1 MTPGGRRA
9 AVENADAVEAGAAV
23 DQTVRPLLHNGCMAS
38 TGNSSNVHPLF
49 DLDLI
54 GEGLVFADS
63 LPELDAAL
71 TTHRAAVVQAP
82 PGTGKT
88 TLVPPAV
95 ANHLA
100 RISAGDTAGAGTP
113 PGRIIVTQPRRVAAR
128 AAAHRLTQLTGT
140 KLGDHIGYTV
150 RGDSHTSAATIIEFV
165 TPGILVRRL
174 LADPMADGT
183 AAIILDEVHERHLET
198 DLLLALTGETQQ
210 VRDDLT
216 IIAMSATVDAP
227 TFARLLASD
236 GTENDGGA
244 GSDAGAGPGGTD
256 NDGGGA
262 DLERVEPVPHISSA
276 AALHPLTVTYAPHT
290 GDRIGPRG
298 VEISFLNHIATTA
311 LAAHREALA
320 TNPES
325 DALVFA
331 PGAREVDHITRQLRA
346 AATDIDVLPLHGQ
359 LPAQQ
364 QDHAI
369 RGRQPGGKPRII
381 VSTTLAESSLTVPG
395 VHLVIDSGLTR
406 EPRRDATRGMS
417 GLVTVSASQASAEQ
431 RAGRAAR
438 LGPGT
443 AIRCYSE
450 RTHAAAPAHITPEIT
465 TADLTETTLTLAAWG
480 APRGHNL
487 RWINPPPAAALNDA
501 EQTLR
506 ALNAIDSEGRITEH
520 GRTLASIPLNPRWAH
535 ALTHNAARFEAEA
548 VAAVIAVA
556 TGERRITGANLPD
569 AIRHQQR
576 DPHRPTQRET
586 QRLTRLA
593 RKHAT
598 TGGGAGGGEGAG
610 DEVAAAHHA
619 VAGKRAGVASAGGS
633 NATNAAAR
641 TNVAEL
647 AGIVTA
653 TAWPDRIAKHM
664 GEGIYLLASGT
675 RAALPP
681 DATLGRPEWLAIA
694 DVTRA
699 HGHAAAGTGAII
711 RAAAPLALNEV
722 TEAAGNLAGTT
733 TRITITPKGTISARN
748 IEAIG
753 AIELRATPTKPNPA
767 QATEALAEHLA
778 THGLN
783 ALTFNSNA
791 TALRNR
797 LAFLHHHI
805 GDPWPAMDDQHLA
818 ASVTEWLGP
827 ELNDVALGASL
838 NSIDLTEPLRRLLP
852 WPEAANLDELAPARM
867 PLPSGNTAAIH
878 YPDATEYGIEDTG
891 SNGGEPRG
899 KKDEASGDG
908 ASAEGDSAEPTNAEP
923 PQPVVAAKLQE
934 TFGWTETPRLADGRA
949 PVLFHLLSPA
959 GRPLAVTSDLHSFFT
974 GPYADVRAEMR
985 GRYPKHPW
993 PEDPL
998 TAQPTHLTNRKL
1010 RQK

>member
-1 MTPGGRRA
+1 
-9 AVENADAVEAGAAV
+9 
-23 DQTVRPLLHNGCMAS
+23 MAS
-38 TGNSSNVHPLF
+38 TGNSSNTHPLF
-49 DLDLI
+49 DLDVI

-71 TTHRAAVVQAP
+71 TTHRVAVVQAP

-100 RISAGDTAGAGTP
+100 SANAGAP

-140 KLGDHIGYTV
+140 TLGEHVGYTV

-174 LADPMADGT
+174 LTDPMADGT

-236 GTENDGGA
+236 GTENDGM
-244 GSDAGAGPGGTD
+244 GT
-256 NDGGGA
+256 G
-262 DLERVEPVPHISSA
+262 LENVEPVPHISSA
-276 AALHPLTVTYAPHT
+276 TALHPLTITYVPHT

-298 VEISFLNHIATTA
+298 VETSFLNHIATTA
-311 LAAHREALA
+311 LATHREALA
-320 TNPES
+320 TNPDT

-331 PGAREVDHITRQLRA
+331 PGAREVDHITQQLRA
-346 AATDIDVLPLHGQ
+346 ATTDIDVLPLHGQ

-465 TADLTETTLTLAAWG
+465 TADLTETALTLAAWG

-501 EQTLR
+501 EKTLH
-506 ALNAIDSEGRITEH
+506 ALNAIDNTGRITDH
-520 GRTLASIPLNPRWAH
+520 GRTLSAIPLNPRWAH
-535 ALTHNAARFEAEA
+535 ALTHNAARYGAED
-548 VAAVIAVA
+548 VATVIAVA
-556 TGERRITGANLPD
+556 TGEQRIPGANLPD

-576 DPHRPTQRET
+576 KPHRPTQRET

-593 RKHAT
+593 HKH
-598 TGGGAGGGEGAG
+598 
-610 DEVAAAHHA
+610 AAAH
-619 VAGKRAGVASAGGS
+619 ASA
-633 NATNAAAR
+633 
-641 TNVAEL
+641 AEL

-653 TAWPDRIAKHM
+653 TAWPDRIAKHT

-711 RAAAPLALNEV
+711 RAAAPLTPEQA
-722 TEAAGNLAGTT
+722 TDAAGNLAGTT
-733 TRITITPKGTISARN
+733 TRITITPNGTISARN

-753 AIELRATPTKPNPA
+753 AIELRATPTKPNPT
-767 QATEALAEHLA
+767 QAAEALAEHLT

-783 ALTFNSNA
+783 ALTFNTNA

-805 GDPWPAMDDQHLA
+805 GDPWPAMDEHHLA
-818 ASVTEWLGP
+818 ATVTEWLGP
-827 ELNDVALGASL
+827 ELNDVAHGASL

-852 WPEAANLDELAPARM
+852 WPEAAHFDELAPARM
-867 PLPSGNTAAIH
+867 TLPSGNTAAIK
-878 YPDATEYGIEDTG
+878 YPDASEYGNPNEVSG
-891 SNGGEPRG
+891 
-899 KKDEASGDG
+899 DEASGNEMQ
-908 ASAEGDSAEPTNAEP
+908 AES

-934 TFGWTETPRLADGRA
+934 TFGWTETPRLAGGRA

-1010 RQK
+1010 REK

>member
-1 MTPGGRRA
+1 
-9 AVENADAVEAGAAV
+9 
-23 DQTVRPLLHNGCMAS
+23 MAS
-38 TGNSSNVHPLF
+38 TGNCSNTHPLF
-49 DLDLI
+49 DLDVI
-54 GEGLVFADS
+54 GEGLVFAGA
-63 LPELDAAL
+63 LPEFDAAL

-100 RISAGDTAGAGTP
+100 SANAGTP

-140 KLGDHIGYTV
+140 TLGERIGYTV

-165 TPGILVRRL
+165 TPGILVRRF

-236 GTENDGGA
+236 GTENDGV
-244 GSDAGAGPGGTD
+244 GTD
-256 NDGGGA
+256 
-262 DLERVEPVPHISSA
+262 LESVEPVPHISSA
-276 AALHPLTVTYAPHT
+276 TALHPLTITYTPHT

-298 VEISFLNHIATTA
+298 VETSFLNHIATTA
-311 LAAHREALA
+311 LATNREALA
-320 TNPES
+320 TNPDT

-331 PGAREVDHITRQLRA
+331 PGAREVDHITQQLRA
-346 AATDIDVLPLHGQ
+346 ATTDIDVLPLHGQ

-369 RGRQPGGKPRII
+369 RGREPGGKPRII

-450 RTHAAAPAHITPEIT
+450 RSHAAAPAHITPEIT
-465 TADLTETTLTLAAWG
+465 TADLTETALTLAAWG

-501 EQTLR
+501 EKTLHT
-506 ALNAIDSEGRITEH
+506 LNAIDNTGRITDH
-520 GRTLASIPLNPRWAH
+520 GRTLTAIPLNPRWAH
-535 ALTHNAARFEAEA
+535 ALTHNTARYRADN
-548 VAAVIAVA
+548 VATVIAVA
-556 TGERRITGANLPD
+556 TGEQRIPGANLPD

-576 DPHRPTQRET
+576 NPHRPTQRET

-593 RKHAT
+593 HKHTA
-598 TGGGAGGGEGAG
+598 AGETAN
-610 DEVAAAHHA
+610 
-619 VAGKRAGVASAGGS
+619 KRAGADDTGADGEAHASA
-633 NATNAAAR
+633 
-641 TNVAEL
+641 AEL

-711 RAAAPLALNEV
+711 RAAAPLTLNEA
-722 TEAAGNLAGTT
+722 TDAAGNLAGAT
-733 TRITITPKGTISARN
+733 TRITITPNGTISARN

-753 AIELRATPTKPNPA
+753 AIELRSTPTKPNPT
-767 QATEALAEHLA
+767 QAAEALAEHLT

-783 ALTFNSNA
+783 ALTFNTNA

-805 GDPWPAMDDQHLA
+805 GDPWPAMDSHHLA
-818 ASVTEWLGP
+818 AAVTEWLGP
-827 ELNDVALGASL
+827 ELNDVAHGASL
-838 NSIDLTEPLRRLLP
+838 NNIDLTEPLRRLLP
-852 WPEAANLDELAPARM
+852 WPEAAHLDELAPARIT
-867 PLPSGNTAAIH
+867 LPSGNTAAIH
-878 YPDATEYGIEDTG
+878 YPGASEY
-891 SNGGEPRG
+891 SGEARG
-899 KKDEASGDG
+899 EASGDTDAANEEG
-908 ASAEGDSAEPTNAEP
+908 ASAEESNAEETGTAQRQTEP
-923 PQPVVAAKLQE
+923 PQPVLAAKLQE

>member
-1 MTPGGRRA
+1 M
-9 AVENADAVEAGAAV
+9 
-23 DQTVRPLLHNGCMAS
+23 
-38 TGNSSNVHPLF
+38 
-49 DLDLI
+49 
-54 GEGLVFADS
+54 
-63 LPELDAAL
+63 
-71 TTHRAAVVQAP
+71 
-82 PGTGKT
+82 
-88 TLVPPAV
+88 
-95 ANHLA
+95 
-100 RISAGDTAGAGTP
+100 
-113 PGRIIVTQPRRVAAR
+113 TQPRRVAAR

-150 RGDSHTSAATIIEFV
+150 RGDSHTSANTIVEFV

-236 GTENDGGA
+236 GTENDGA
-244 GSDAGAGPGGTD
+244 SGS
-256 NDGGGA
+256 GGGA
-262 DLERVEPVPHISSA
+262 DLERVAPVPHISSA
-276 AALHPLTVTYAPHT
+276 TALHPLTVIYAPHT

-298 VEISFLNHIATTA
+298 VETSFLNHIATIA
-311 LAAHREALA
+311 LAAHQEALA
-320 TNPES
+320 TNPET

-438 LGPGT
+438 LAPGT

-487 RWINPPPAAALNDA
+487 RWINPPPTAALNDA
-501 EQTLR
+501 EQTLH
-506 ALNAIDSEGRITEH
+506 ALAAIDSAGRITEH
-520 GRTLASIPLNPRWAH
+520 GRTLAAIPLNPRWAH

-556 TGERRITGANLPD
+556 TGEQRITGANLPD
-569 AIRHQQR
+569 AVRQQQR
-576 DPHRPTQRET
+576 DPHRPIQRET
-586 QRLTRLA
+586 QRLARLA
-593 RKHAT
+593 RKHAAA
-598 TGGGAGGGEGAG
+598 GGGAADGGAVGGG
-610 DEVAAAHHA
+610 AHDA

-633 NATNAAAR
+633 NATNAAAHA
-641 TNVAEL
+641 NAAEL

-699 HGHAAAGTGAII
+699 HGNAAAGTGAII
-711 RAAAPLALNEV
+711 RAAAPLTLDEA
-722 TEAAGNLAGTT
+722 TDAAGNLAGTT
-733 TRITITPKGTISARN
+733 TRITITPNGTISARS

-767 QATEALAEHLA
+767 QAAEALAEHLT

-783 ALTFNSNA
+783 ALTFNTNA

-805 GDPWPAMDDQHLA
+805 GDPWPAMDEHHLA
-818 ASVTEWLGP
+818 ATVTEWLGP
-827 ELNDVALGASL
+827 ELNDVAHGASL

-867 PLPSGNTAAIH
+867 PLPSGNTAAIK
-878 YPDATEYGIEDTG
+878 YPDASEYGSEDTG
-891 SNGGEPRG
+891 SNGGEPRGGEPRG

-908 ASAEGDSAEPTNAEP
+908 ASTEESSAEETSTAQRQAES

-934 TFGWTETPRLADGRA
+934 TFGWTQTPRLADGRA

>member
-1 MTPGGRRA
+1 
-9 AVENADAVEAGAAV
+9 
-23 DQTVRPLLHNGCMAS
+23 MAS
-38 TGNSSNVHPLF
+38 TGNVSNVHPLF
-49 DLDLI
+49 DLDVI

-63 LPELDAAL
+63 LPELDAAF

-100 RISAGDTAGAGTP
+100 RASAGDSSGTGTGAVTP

-140 KLGDHIGYTV
+140 TLGEHIGYTV
-150 RGDSHTSAATIIEFV
+150 RGDSHTSANTIIEFV

-174 LADPMADGT
+174 LTDPMADGT

-236 GTENDGGA
+236 GTNNDGM
-244 GSDAGAGPGGTD
+244 GT
-256 NDGGGA
+256 G
-262 DLERVEPVPHISSA
+262 LENVEPVPHISSA
-276 AALHPLTVTYAPHT
+276 TALHPLTITYTPHT

-298 VEISFLNHIATTA
+298 VETSFLNHIATTA
-311 LAAHREALA
+311 LAAHREALT
-320 TNPES
+320 TNPET

-331 PGAREVDHITRQLRA
+331 PGAREVDHITQQLRA
-346 AATDIDVLPLHGQ
+346 ATTDIDVLPLHGQ

-369 RGRQPGGKPRII
+369 RGREPGGKPRII

-465 TADLTETTLTLAAWG
+465 TADLTETALTLAAWG

-501 EQTLR
+501 EKTLH
-506 ALNAIDSEGRITEH
+506 ALNAIDSEGRITDH
-520 GRTLASIPLNPRWAH
+520 GRTLAAIPLNPRWAH
-535 ALTHNAARFEAEA
+535 ALVDNAARYSAED

-556 TGERRITGANLPD
+556 TGEQRIPGANLPD

-576 DPHRPTQRET
+576 NPHRPTQRET

-593 RKHAT
+593 HKHAA
-598 TGGGAGGGEGAG
+598 AGEGVGEGAEYG
-610 DEVAAAHHA
+610 AAHT
-619 VAGKRAGVASAGGS
+619 SA
-633 NATNAAAR
+633 
-641 TNVAEL
+641 AEL

-711 RAAAPLALNEV
+711 RAAAPLTTAEA
-722 TEAAGNLAGTT
+722 TEAAGNLAGAT
-733 TRITITPKGTISARN
+733 TRITITPNGTISARS

-767 QATEALAEHLA
+767 QAAEALAEHL
-778 THGLN
+778 TSHGLN
-783 ALTFNSNA
+783 ALTFNTNA

-805 GDPWPAMDDQHLA
+805 GDPWPAMSDRDLA
-818 ASVTEWLGP
+818 ASVNEWLGP
-827 ELNDVALGASL
+827 ELNDVAHGASL

-852 WPEAANLDELAPARM
+852 WPEAAHLDELAPARIT
-867 PLPSGNTAAIH
+867 LPSGNTAAIK
-878 YPDATEYGIEDTG
+878 YPDASEYKDADGVSDDAVSEVETRTEET
-891 SNGGEPRG
+891 RT
-899 KKDEASGDG
+899 ARTQ
-908 ASAEGDSAEPTNAEP
+908 AES

-934 TFGWTETPRLADGRA
+934 TFGWTETPRLAGGRA

-1010 RQK
+1010 REK

>member
-1 MTPGGRRA
+1 
-9 AVENADAVEAGAAV
+9 
-23 DQTVRPLLHNGCMAS
+23 MAS
-38 TGNSSNVHPLF
+38 TGNGSNARPLF
-49 DLDLI
+49 DLDAI

-71 TTHRAAVVQAP
+71 TTHRAAVIQAP

-100 RISAGDTAGAGTP
+100 RRGEISSAGGAANSGTGTGAGTP

-140 KLGDHIGYTV
+140 KLGEHIGYTV

-236 GTENDGGA
+236 GTGLGVDTRFDAAA
-244 GSDAGAGPGGTD
+244 GSGGTD
-256 NDGGGA
+256 NGGVGT
-262 DLERVEPVPHISSA
+262 DLEHTEPVPHISSA
-276 AALHPLTVTYAPHT
+276 TALHPLTVTYAPHT

-298 VEISFLNHIATTA
+298 VDTSFLNHIATTA

-320 TNPES
+320 TNPET

-331 PGAREVDHITRQLRA
+331 PGAREVDHITQQLRA
-346 AATDIDVLPLHGQ
+346 SATDIDVLPLHGQ

-465 TADLTETTLTLAAWG
+465 SADLTETTLTLAAWG

-501 EQTLR
+501 EKTLH
-506 ALNAIDSEGRITEH
+506 ALNAIDEAGRITDH

-535 ALTHNAARFEAEA
+535 ALVDNAARYRAED

-556 TGERRITGANLPD
+556 TGEQRIPGANLPD

-576 DPHRPTQRET
+576 SPHRPTQRET

-593 RKHAT
+593 RKHGAAS
-598 TGGGAGGGEGAG
+598 GGIDDAGAG
-610 DEVAAAHHA
+610 DGTAHGAAHT
-619 VAGKRAGVASAGGS
+619 SA
-633 NATNAAAR
+633 
-641 TNVAEL
+641 AEL
-647 AGIVTA
+647 VGIVTA

-711 RAAAPLALNEV
+711 RAAAPLTTAEA
-722 TEAAGNLAGTT
+722 TKAAGNLAGTT
-733 TRITITPKGTISARN
+733 TRITITPNGTISARN

-753 AIELRATPTKPNPA
+753 AIELRATPTKPNPT
-767 QATEALAEHLA
+767 QAAEALAEHLT

-783 ALTFNSNA
+783 ALTFNTNA

-805 GDPWPAMDDQHLA
+805 GDPWPAMDEHHLA
-818 ASVTEWLGP
+818 ATITEWLGP
-827 ELNDVALGASL
+827 ELNDVAHGASL

-852 WPEAANLDELAPARM
+852 WPEAANLDELAPARIT
-867 PLPSGNTAAIH
+867 LPSGNTAAIK
-878 YPDATEYGIEDTG
+878 YPDASEYGD
-891 SNGGEPRG
+891 
-899 KKDEASGDG
+899 GDG
-908 ASAEGDSAEPTNAEP
+908 VSDDAVSEGETSAEETGAEESSTAQTQAES

-934 TFGWTETPRLADGRA
+934 TFGWTETPRLGGGRA

-1010 RQK
+1010 REK

>member
-1 MTPGGRRA
+1 
-9 AVENADAVEAGAAV
+9 
-23 DQTVRPLLHNGCMAS
+23 MAS
-38 TGNSSNVHPLF
+38 TGNCSNTHPLF
-49 DLDLI
+49 DLDVI

-100 RISAGDTAGAGTP
+100 SANAGTP

-140 KLGDHIGYTV
+140 TLGERIGYTV

-183 AAIILDEVHERHLET
+183 AAIIFDEVHERHLET

-236 GTENDGGA
+236 GTENDGM
-244 GSDAGAGPGGTD
+244 GT
-256 NDGGGA
+256 G
-262 DLERVEPVPHISSA
+262 LESLEPVPHISSA
-276 AALHPLTVTYAPHT
+276 TALHPLTITYTPHT

-298 VEISFLNHIATTA
+298 VETSFLNHIATTA
-311 LAAHREALA
+311 LATHREALA
-320 TNPES
+320 TNPDT

-331 PGAREVDHITRQLRA
+331 PGAREVDHITQQLRA

-369 RGRQPGGKPRII
+369 RGREPGGKPRII

-465 TADLTETTLTLAAWG
+465 TADLTETALTLAAWG

-501 EQTLR
+501 EKTLH
-506 ALNAIDSEGRITEH
+506 ALNAIDNTGRITDH
-520 GRTLASIPLNPRWAH
+520 GRTLAAIPLNPRWAH
-535 ALTHNAARFEAEA
+535 ALVDNAARYRAED

-556 TGERRITGANLPD
+556 TGEQRIPGANLPD

-576 DPHRPTQRET
+576 KPHRPTQRET

-593 RKHAT
+593 HKHA
-598 TGGGAGGGEGAG
+598 AAGEGVG
-610 DEVAAAHHA
+610 EGSEHGAAHT
-619 VAGKRAGVASAGGS
+619 SA
-633 NATNAAAR
+633 
-641 TNVAEL
+641 AEL

-675 RAALPP
+675 RAALAP

-711 RAAAPLALNEV
+711 RAAAPLTTAEA

-733 TRITITPKGTISARN
+733 TRITITPNGTISARS

-753 AIELRATPTKPNPA
+753 AIELRATPTKPNPD
-767 QATEALAEHLA
+767 QAAEALAEHLT

-783 ALTFNSNA
+783 ALTFNTNA

-805 GDPWPAMDDQHLA
+805 GDPWPAMDEHHLA
-818 ASVTEWLGP
+818 ATVTEWLGP
-827 ELNDVALGASL
+827 ELNDVAHGASL

-852 WPEAANLDELAPARM
+852 WPEAAHLDELAPARIT
-867 PLPSGNTAAIH
+867 LPSGNTAAIH
-878 YPDATEYGIEDTG
+878 YPDASEYGD
-891 SNGGEPRG
+891 
-899 KKDEASGDG
+899 ADG
-908 ASAEGDSAEPTNAEP
+908 VSESEIQAEP
-923 PQPVVAAKLQE
+923 PQPVVATKLQE
-934 TFGWTETPRLADGRA
+934 TFGWTETPRLAGGRA

-1010 RQK
+1010 REK

>member
-1 MTPGGRRA
+1 
-9 AVENADAVEAGAAV
+9 
-23 DQTVRPLLHNGCMAS
+23 MAS
-38 TGNSSNVHPLF
+38 TGNSSNTHPLF
-49 DLDLI
+49 DLDVI

-100 RISAGDTAGAGTP
+100 HANAGTP

-140 KLGDHIGYTV
+140 TLGEHIGYTV

-174 LADPMADGT
+174 LTDPMADGV

-198 DLLLALTGETQQ
+198 DLLLAITGETQQ

-236 GTENDGGA
+236 GTHNDGM
-244 GSDAGAGPGGTD
+244 GT
-256 NDGGGA
+256 G
-262 DLERVEPVPHISSA
+262 LENVEPVPHISSA
-276 AALHPLTVTYAPHT
+276 TALHPLTITYTPHT
-290 GDRIGPRG
+290 GDRIGPHG
-298 VEISFLNHIATTA
+298 VETSFLNHIATTA
-311 LAAHREALA
+311 LATHREALT
-320 TNPES
+320 TNPDT

-331 PGAREVDHITRQLRA
+331 PGAREVDHITQQLRA
-346 AATDIDVLPLHGQ
+346 ATTDIDVLPLHGQ

-369 RGRQPGGKPRII
+369 RGREPGGKPRII

-417 GLVTVSASQASAEQ
+417 GLVTVSASQASAQQ

-450 RTHAAAPAHITPEIT
+450 RTHAAAPAHISPEIT
-465 TADLTETTLTLAAWG
+465 TADLTETALTLAAWG

-501 EQTLR
+501 EKTLH
-506 ALNAIDSEGRITEH
+506 ALNAIDEAGRITDH

-535 ALTHNAARFEAEA
+535 ALVDNAARYRAED

-556 TGERRITGANLPD
+556 TGEQRIPGANLPD

-576 DPHRPTQRET
+576 NPHRPTQRET

-593 RKHAT
+593 RKH
-598 TGGGAGGGEGAG
+598 GAAGEGVGEGAEYG
-610 DEVAAAHHA
+610 AAHT
-619 VAGKRAGVASAGGS
+619 SA
-633 NATNAAAR
+633 
-641 TNVAEL
+641 AEL

-664 GEGIYLLASGT
+664 GEGVYLLASGT

-711 RAAAPLALNEV
+711 RAAAPLTPEKA
-722 TEAAGNLAGTT
+722 TDAAGNLAGAT
-733 TRITITPKGTISARN
+733 TRITITPNGTISARS

-753 AIELRATPTKPNPA
+753 AIELRATPTKPNPD
-767 QATEALAEHLA
+767 QAAEALAEHL
-778 THGLN
+778 TSHGLN
-783 ALTFNSNA
+783 ALTFNTNA

-805 GDPWPAMDDQHLA
+805 GDPWPAMSDRDLA

-827 ELNDVALGASL
+827 ELNDVAHGASL

-852 WPEAANLDELAPARM
+852 WPEAANLDELAPARIT
-867 PLPSGNTAAIH
+867 LPSGNTAAIK
-878 YPDATEYGIEDTG
+878 YPDASEYKDADGVSDDAV
-891 SNGGEPRG
+891 SGGET
-899 KKDEASGDG
+899 
-908 ASAEGDSAEPTNAEP
+908 SAEETSTAQTQAES

-934 TFGWTETPRLADGRA
+934 TFGWTETPRLAGGRA

-1010 RQK
+1010 REK

>member
-9 AVENADAVEAGAAV
+9 AVENVDGVEAGDAV

-38 TGNSSNVHPLF
+38 TGNSSNAHPLF
-49 DLDLI
+49 DLDVI

-100 RISAGDTAGAGTP
+100 RAGAGSDVSSNTGTP

-140 KLGDHIGYTV
+140 KLGDYIGYTV
-150 RGDSHTSAATIIEFV
+150 RGDSHTSANTIIEFV

-236 GTENDGGA
+236 GTENDGA
-244 GSDAGAGPGGTD
+244 SGSA
-256 NDGGGA
+256 GGA
-262 DLERVEPVPHISSA
+262 DHERVEPVPHISSA
-276 AALHPLTVTYAPHT
+276 TALHPLTVIYAPHT

-298 VEISFLNHIATTA
+298 VETSFLNHIATTA

-320 TNPES
+320 TNPET

-331 PGAREVDHITRQLRA
+331 PGAREVDHITQQLRA
-346 AATDIDVLPLHGQ
+346 ATTDIDVLPLHGQ

-369 RGRQPGGKPRII
+369 RGREPGGKPRII

-487 RWINPPPAAALNDA
+487 RWNNPPPAAALNDA
-501 EQTLR
+501 EKTLH
-506 ALNAIDSEGRITEH
+506 ALNAIDSEGRITDH

-535 ALTHNAARFEAEA
+535 ALVDNAARYSAED

-556 TGERRITGANLPD
+556 TGEQRIPGANLPD

-576 DPHRPTQRET
+576 NPHRPTQRET

-593 RKHAT
+593 HKHA
-598 TGGGAGGGEGAG
+598 AAGEGVG
-610 DEVAAAHHA
+610 EGSEHGAAHT
-619 VAGKRAGVASAGGS
+619 SA
-633 NATNAAAR
+633 
-641 TNVAEL
+641 AEL

-664 GEGIYLLASGT
+664 GEGIYLLASRT
-675 RAALPP
+675 RAALAP
-681 DATLGRPEWLAIA
+681 DATLGRPDWLAIA

-711 RAAAPLALNEV
+711 RAAAPLTTAEA
-722 TEAAGNLAGTT
+722 TEAAGNLAGAT
-733 TRITITPKGTISARN
+733 TRITITPNGTISARS

-767 QATEALAEHLA
+767 QAAEALAEHLT

-783 ALTFNSNA
+783 ALTFNTNA

-805 GDPWPAMDDQHLA
+805 GDPWPAMSDRNLA

-827 ELNDVALGASL
+827 ELNDVAHGAGL

-852 WPEAANLDELAPARM
+852 WPEAAHLDELAPARIT
-867 PLPSGNTAAIH
+867 LPSGNTAEIK
-878 YPDATEYGIEDTG
+878 YPDASEYGD
-891 SNGGEPRG
+891 
-899 KKDEASGDG
+899 GDG
-908 ASAEGDSAEPTNAEP
+908 VSDDAVSEGETSAEETGAEESSTAQTQAES

-934 TFGWTETPRLADGRA
+934 TFGWTETPRLGGGRA

-993 PEDPL
+993 PENPL

-1010 RQK
+1010 REK

>member
-1 MTPGGRRA
+1 
-9 AVENADAVEAGAAV
+9 
-23 DQTVRPLLHNGCMAS
+23 MAS
-38 TGNSSNVHPLF
+38 TGNSSNTHPLF
-49 DLDLI
+49 DLDVI

-71 TTHRAAVVQAP
+71 TSHRAAVIQAP

-95 ANHLA
+95 TNHLA
-100 RISAGDTAGAGTP
+100 RRGEISSAGGAANSGTGTHAGTP

-236 GTENDGGA
+236 GSENDGVG
-244 GSDAGAGPGGTD
+244 GS
-256 NDGGGA
+256 GGGA
-262 DLERVEPVPHISSA
+262 DLGGVEPVPHISSA
-276 AALHPLTVTYAPHT
+276 TALHPLTVTYAPHT

-298 VEISFLNHIATTA
+298 VETSFLNHIATTA
-311 LAAHREALA
+311 LAAHSEALA
-320 TNPES
+320 TNPET

-331 PGAREVDHITRQLRA
+331 PGAREVDHITQQLRA
-346 AATDIDVLPLHGQ
+346 ATTDIDVLPLHGQ

-501 EQTLR
+501 EQTLH
-506 ALNAIDSEGRITEH
+506 ALNAIDEAGRITDH
-520 GRTLASIPLNPRWAH
+520 GRTLAAIPLNPRWAH
-535 ALTHNAARFEAEA
+535 ALVDNATRYSAED

-556 TGERRITGANLPD
+556 TGEQRIPGANLPD

-576 DPHRPTQRET
+576 NPHRPTQRET

-593 RKHAT
+593 RKH
-598 TGGGAGGGEGAG
+598 GAAGEGVG
-610 DEVAAAHHA
+610 EGSEHGAAHT
-619 VAGKRAGVASAGGS
+619 SA
-633 NATNAAAR
+633 
-641 TNVAEL
+641 AEL

-681 DATLGRPEWLAIA
+681 DATLGRPDWLAIA

-711 RAAAPLALNEV
+711 RAAAPLTTAEA
-722 TEAAGNLAGTT
+722 TEAAGNLAGAT
-733 TRITITPKGTISARN
+733 TRITITPNGTISARS

-767 QATEALAEHLA
+767 QAAEALAEHLT

-783 ALTFNSNA
+783 ALTFNTNA

-805 GDPWPAMDDQHLA
+805 GAPWPAMDEHHLA

-827 ELNDVALGASL
+827 ELNDVAHGASL

-852 WPEAANLDELAPARM
+852 WPEAANLDELAPARIT
-867 PLPSGNTAAIH
+867 LPSGNTAAIH
-878 YPDATEYGIEDTG
+878 YPDASEYGDT
-891 SNGGEPRG
+891 
-899 KKDEASGDG
+899 DESSGDEVSG
-908 ASAEGDSAEPTNAEP
+908 NEAQAEP

-934 TFGWTETPRLADGRA
+934 TFGWTETPRLAGGRA

-1010 RQK
+1010 REK

>member
-1 MTPGGRRA
+1 
-9 AVENADAVEAGAAV
+9 
-23 DQTVRPLLHNGCMAS
+23 MAS
-38 TGNSSNVHPLF
+38 TGNSSNAHPLF
-49 DLDLI
+49 DLDVI

-71 TTHRAAVVQAP
+71 TTHRAAVIQAP

-100 RISAGDTAGAGTP
+100 RTGDSSGTGTDAGTP

-140 KLGDHIGYTV
+140 KLGDYIGYTV

-236 GTENDGGA
+236 GTENDGVTGGA
-244 GSDAGAGPGGTD
+244 GTDLGG
-256 NDGGGA
+256 
-262 DLERVEPVPHISSA
+262 VEPVPHISSA
-276 AALHPLTVTYAPHT
+276 TALHPLTVTYAPHT

-298 VEISFLNHIATTA
+298 VETRFLNHIATTT

-320 TNPES
+320 TNPET

-331 PGAREVDHITRQLRA
+331 PGAREVDHITQQLRA
-346 AATDIDVLPLHGQ
+346 ATTDIDVLPLHGQ

-501 EQTLR
+501 EKTLH
-506 ALNAIDSEGRITEH
+506 ALNAIDEAGRITDH

-535 ALTHNAARFEAEA
+535 ALTHNAARYSAED

-556 TGERRITGANLPD
+556 TGEQRIPGANLPD

-576 DPHRPTQRET
+576 NPHRPTQRET

-593 RKHAT
+593 HKHGAAS
-598 TGGGAGGGEGAG
+598 GGIDDAGAG
-610 DEVAAAHHA
+610 DGTAHGAAHT
-619 VAGKRAGVASAGGS
+619 SA
-633 NATNAAAR
+633 
-641 TNVAEL
+641 AEL
-647 AGIVTA
+647 VGIVTA

-675 RAALPP
+675 RAALAP
-681 DATLGRPEWLAIA
+681 DATLGRPDWLAIA

-711 RAAAPLALNEV
+711 RAAAPLTTAEA
-722 TEAAGNLAGTT
+722 TEAAGNLAGAT
-733 TRITITPKGTISARN
+733 TRITITPNGTISARS

-767 QATEALAEHLA
+767 QAAEALAEHL
-778 THGLN
+778 TSHGLN
-783 ALTFNSNA
+783 ALTFNTNA

-805 GDPWPAMDDQHLA
+805 GDPWPAMSDRDLA

-827 ELNDVALGASL
+827 ELNDVAHGASL

-852 WPEAANLDELAPARM
+852 WPEAAYLDELAPARIT
-867 PLPSGNTAAIH
+867 LPSGNTAAIK
-878 YPDATEYGIEDTG
+878 YPDASEYGD
-891 SNGGEPRG
+891 
-899 KKDEASGDG
+899 GDG
-908 ASAEGDSAEPTNAEP
+908 VSDDAVSEGETSAEETGAEESSTAQTQAEP

-934 TFGWTETPRLADGRA
+934 TFGWTETPRLAGGRA

-993 PEDPL
+993 PENPL

-1010 RQK
+1010 REK

>member
-1 MTPGGRRA
+1 
-9 AVENADAVEAGAAV
+9 
-23 DQTVRPLLHNGCMAS
+23 MAS
-38 TGNSSNVHPLF
+38 TGNSSNTHPLF
-49 DLDLI
+49 DLDVI

-71 TTHRAAVVQAP
+71 TTHRAAVIQAP

-100 RISAGDTAGAGTP
+100 RANAGAP
-113 PGRIIVTQPRRVAAR
+113 PGRIVVTQPRRVAAR

-140 KLGDHIGYTV
+140 TLGEHIGYTV

-174 LADPMADGT
+174 LTDPMADGT

-236 GTENDGGA
+236 GTEFDRGA
-244 GSDAGAGPGGTD
+244 GSGNGGT
-256 NDGGGA
+256 G
-262 DLERVEPVPHISSA
+262 LERVEPVPHISSA
-276 AALHPLTVTYAPHT
+276 TALHPLTITYAPHT

-298 VEISFLNHIATTA
+298 VETSFLNHIATTA
-311 LAAHREALA
+311 LATHREALT
-320 TNPES
+320 TNPDT

-331 PGAREVDHITRQLRA
+331 PGAREVDHITQQLRA
-346 AATDIDVLPLHGQ
+346 ATTDIDVLPLHGQ

-364 QDHAI
+364 QDQAI
-369 RGRQPGGKPRII
+369 RGREPGGKPRII
-381 VSTTLAESSLTVPG
+381 VSTTLAESSLTVPR

-450 RTHAAAPAHITPEIT
+450 RSHAAAPAHITPEIT
-465 TADLTETTLTLAAWG
+465 TADLTETALTLAAWG

-487 RWINPPPAAALNDA
+487 RWINPPPATALNDA
-501 EQTLR
+501 EKTLH
-506 ALNAIDSEGRITEH
+506 ALNAIDNTGRITDH
-520 GRTLASIPLNPRWAH
+520 GQTLSAIPLNPRWAH
-535 ALTHNAARFEAEA
+535 ALTHNTARYRAED
-548 VAAVIAVA
+548 VATVIAVA
-556 TGERRITGANLPD
+556 TGEQRIPGANLPD

-576 DPHRPTQRET
+576 NPHRPTQRET

-593 RKHAT
+593 HQHAAT
-598 TGGGAGGGEGAG
+598 SEGAVG
-610 DEVAAAHHA
+610 ENM
-619 VAGKRAGVASAGGS
+619 SA
-633 NATNAAAR
+633 
-641 TNVAEL
+641 AEL

-711 RAAAPLALNEV
+711 RAAAPLTPEQA
-722 TEAAGNLAGTT
+722 TDAAGNLAGTT
-733 TRITITPKGTISARN
+733 TRITITPNGTISARN

-767 QATEALAEHLA
+767 QAAEALAEHLT

-783 ALTFNSNA
+783 ALTFNTNA

-805 GDPWPAMDDQHLA
+805 GDPWPAMDENHLA
-818 ASVTEWLGP
+818 AAVTEWLGP
-827 ELNDVALGASL
+827 ELNDVAHGASL
-838 NSIDLTEPLRRLLP
+838 KTIDLTDPLRRLLP
-852 WPEAANLDELAPARM
+852 WPEAAHLDELAPARIT
-867 PLPSGNTAAIH
+867 LPSGNTAAIK
-878 YPDATEYGIEDTG
+878 YPDASEYGRGAIGKATGDTDAA
-891 SNGGEPRG
+891 NE
-899 KKDEASGDG
+899 EG
-908 ASAEGDSAEPTNAEP
+908 ASATEIQTEP

-934 TFGWTETPRLADGRA
+934 TFGWTETPRLAGGRA

-993 PEDPL
+993 PENPL

-1010 RQK
+1010 REK

>member
-1 MTPGGRRA
+1 
-9 AVENADAVEAGAAV
+9 
-23 DQTVRPLLHNGCMAS
+23 MAS
-38 TGNSSNVHPLF
+38 TGNVSNVHPLF
-49 DLDLI
+49 DLNVI
-54 GEGLVFADS
+54 GEGLVFTDS

-71 TTHRAAVVQAP
+71 TTHRAAVIQAP

-100 RISAGDTAGAGTP
+100 RTGDSSGTGTDAGTP

-140 KLGDHIGYTV
+140 KLGDYIGYTV

-236 GTENDGGA
+236 GTENDRVTGGA
-244 GSDAGAGPGGTD
+244 GTDLGG
-256 NDGGGA
+256 
-262 DLERVEPVPHISSA
+262 VEPVPHISSA
-276 AALHPLTVTYAPHT
+276 TALHPLTVTYAPHT

-298 VEISFLNHIATTA
+298 VETSFLNHIATTA

-320 TNPES
+320 INPDT

-331 PGAREVDHITRQLRA
+331 PGAREVDHITQQLRA
-346 AATDIDVLPLHGQ
+346 SATDIDVLPLHGQ
-359 LPAQQ
+359 LPAKQ

-369 RGRQPGGKPRII
+369 RGREPGGKPRII

-501 EQTLR
+501 EKTLH
-506 ALNAIDSEGRITEH
+506 ALNAIDSEGRITDH
-520 GRTLASIPLNPRWAH
+520 GRTLAAIPLNPRWAH
-535 ALTHNAARFEAEA
+535 ALVDNAARYSAED

-556 TGERRITGANLPD
+556 TGEQRIPGANLPD

-576 DPHRPTQRET
+576 NPHRPTQRET
-586 QRLTRLA
+586 HRLTRLA
-593 RKHAT
+593 HKHA
-598 TGGGAGGGEGAG
+598 GAGEGAG
-610 DEVAAAHHA
+610 EAPEHA
-619 VAGKRAGVASAGGS
+619 
-633 NATNAAAR
+633 NA
-641 TNVAEL
+641 AEL

-664 GEGIYLLASGT
+664 GEGVYLLASGT

-681 DATLGRPEWLAIA
+681 DATFGRPEWLAIA

-711 RAAAPLALNEV
+711 RAAAPLTTAEA
-722 TEAAGNLAGTT
+722 TEAAGNLAGAT
-733 TRITITPKGTISARN
+733 TRITITPNGTISARS

-767 QATEALAEHLA
+767 QAAEALAEHL
-778 THGLN
+778 TSHGLN
-783 ALTFNSNA
+783 ALTFNTNA

-805 GDPWPAMDDQHLA
+805 GDPWPAMDEHHLA

-827 ELNDVALGASL
+827 ELNDVAHGASL

-867 PLPSGNTAAIH
+867 TLPSGNTAAIK
-878 YPDATEYGIEDTG
+878 YPDASEYGD
-891 SNGGEPRG
+891 
-899 KKDEASGDG
+899 GDG
-908 ASAEGDSAEPTNAEP
+908 VSDDAVSEGETSAEETSAEEISTAQTQAES

-934 TFGWTETPRLADGRA
+934 TFGWTETPRLAGGRA

-1010 RQK
+1010 REK

>member
-1 MTPGGRRA
+1 M
-9 AVENADAVEAGAAV
+9 

-38 TGNSSNVHPLF
+38 TGNVSNVHPLF
-49 DLDLI
+49 DLDVI

-88 TLVPPAV
+88 TLAPPAV

-100 RISAGDTAGAGTP
+100 RAGAGSDVSSNTGTP

-140 KLGDHIGYTV
+140 KLGDYIGYTV
-150 RGDSHTSAATIIEFV
+150 RGDSHTSANTIIEFV

-236 GTENDGGA
+236 GTENDGM
-244 GSDAGAGPGGTD
+244 GT
-256 NDGGGA
+256 G
-262 DLERVEPVPHISSA
+262 LENVEPVPHISSA
-276 AALHPLTVTYAPHT
+276 TALHPLTITYAPHT

-298 VEISFLNHIATTA
+298 VETSFLNHIATTA
-311 LAAHREALA
+311 LATHREALA
-320 TNPES
+320 TNPET

-331 PGAREVDHITRQLRA
+331 PGAREVDHITQQLRA

-465 TADLTETTLTLAAWG
+465 TADLTETALTLAAWG

-487 RWINPPPAAALNDA
+487 RWINPPPATALNDA
-501 EQTLR
+501 EKTLH
-506 ALNAIDSEGRITEH
+506 ALNAIDNTGRITDH
-520 GRTLASIPLNPRWAH
+520 GQTLAAIPLNPRWAH
-535 ALTHNAARFEAEA
+535 ALTHNTARYRAED
-548 VAAVIAVA
+548 VATVIAVA
-556 TGERRITGANLPD
+556 TGEQRIPGANLPD

-576 DPHRPTQRET
+576 NPHRPTQRET

-593 RKHAT
+593 HKHAAEGEAL
-598 TGGGAGGGEGAG
+598 GGG
-610 DEVAAAHHA
+610 DAAA
-619 VAGKRAGVASAGGS
+619 GENMSA
-633 NATNAAAR
+633 
-641 TNVAEL
+641 AEL

-681 DATLGRPEWLAIA
+681 DATFGRPEWIAIA

-711 RAAAPLALNEV
+711 RAAAALTPEEA

-733 TRITITPKGTISARN
+733 TRITITPNGTISARS

-767 QATEALAEHLA
+767 QAAQALAEHLT

-783 ALTFNSNA
+783 ALTFNTNA

-805 GDPWPAMDDQHLA
+805 GDPWPAMDEHHLA
-818 ASVTEWLGP
+818 ATVTEWLGP
-827 ELNDVALGASL
+827 ELNDVAHGASL

-852 WPEAANLDELAPARM
+852 WPEAAHLDELAPARIT
-867 PLPSGNTAAIH
+867 LPSGNTAAIK
-878 YPDATEYGIEDTG
+878 YPDASEYKDADGVSE
-891 SNGGEPRG
+891 GE
-899 KKDEASGDG
+899 
-908 ASAEGDSAEPTNAEP
+908 TQTEP

-934 TFGWTETPRLADGRA
+934 TFGWTETPRLAGGRA

-974 GPYADVRAEMR
+974 GPYDDVRAEMR

-1010 RQK
+1010 REK

>member
-1 MTPGGRRA
+1 
-9 AVENADAVEAGAAV
+9 
-23 DQTVRPLLHNGCMAS
+23 MAS
-38 TGNSSNVHPLF
+38 TGNSSNTYPLF
-49 DLDLI
+49 DLDVI

-71 TTHRAAVVQAP
+71 TSHRAAVVQAR

-100 RISAGDTAGAGTP
+100 SANAGTP

-140 KLGDHIGYTV
+140 TLGEHIGYTV
-150 RGDSHTSAATIIEFV
+150 RGDSHTSAVTIIEFV

-174 LADPMADGT
+174 LADPMADGV

-236 GTENDGGA
+236 GTENDGM
-244 GSDAGAGPGGTD
+244 GT
-256 NDGGGA
+256 G
-262 DLERVEPVPHISSA
+262 LENVEPVPHISSA
-276 AALHPLTVTYAPHT
+276 TALHPLTVTYAPHT

-298 VEISFLNHIATTA
+298 VETSFLNHIATTA

-320 TNPES
+320 TNPET

-331 PGAREVDHITRQLRA
+331 PGAREVDHITQQLRA
-346 AATDIDVLPLHGQ
+346 ATTDIDVLPLHGQ

-369 RGRQPGGKPRII
+369 RGREPGGKPRII

-501 EQTLR
+501 EKTLH

-520 GRTLASIPLNPRWAH
+520 GRTLAAIPLNPRWAH
-535 ALTHNAARFEAEA
+535 ALVDNAARYRAED

-556 TGERRITGANLPD
+556 TGEQRIPGANLPD

-576 DPHRPTQRET
+576 KPHRPTQRET

-593 RKHAT
+593 HKHA
-598 TGGGAGGGEGAG
+598 GAGGTAVGENM
-610 DEVAAAHHA
+610 
-619 VAGKRAGVASAGGS
+619 SA
-633 NATNAAAR
+633 
-641 TNVAEL
+641 AEL

-664 GEGIYLLASGT
+664 GEGVYLLASGT

-711 RAAAPLALNEV
+711 RAAAALTPEEA

-733 TRITITPKGTISARN
+733 TRITITPNGTISARS

-753 AIELRATPTKPNPA
+753 TIELRATPTKPNPA
-767 QATEALAEHLA
+767 QAAQALAEHLT

-783 ALTFNSNA
+783 ALTFNINA

-805 GDPWPAMDDQHLA
+805 GDPWPAMDEHHLA
-818 ASVTEWLGP
+818 ATVTEWLGP
-827 ELNDVALGASL
+827 ELNDVAHGASL
-838 NSIDLTEPLRRLLP
+838 KTIDLTDPLRRLLP
-852 WPEAANLDELAPARM
+852 WPEAAHLDELAPARIT
-867 PLPSGNTAAIH
+867 LPSGNTAAIK
-878 YPDATEYGIEDTG
+878 YPDASEYGD
-891 SNGGEPRG
+891 
-899 KKDEASGDG
+899 GDG
-908 ASAEGDSAEPTNAEP
+908 VSDDAVSEGETSAEETGAEESSTAQTQAES
-923 PQPVVAAKLQE
+923 PQPVVAVKLQE
-934 TFGWTETPRLADGRA
+934 TFGWTETPRLGGGRA

-993 PEDPL
+993 PENPL

-1010 RQK
+1010 REK

>member
-1 MTPGGRRA
+1 
-9 AVENADAVEAGAAV
+9 
-23 DQTVRPLLHNGCMAS
+23 MAS

-49 DLDLI
+49 DLDVI

-100 RISAGDTAGAGTP
+100 RISVGDTAGAGTP

-150 RGDSHTSAATIIEFV
+150 RGDSHTSANTIIEFV
-165 TPGILVRRL
+165 TPGILVRRF

-236 GTENDGGA
+236 GTENDGA
-244 GSDAGAGPGGTD
+244 GTD
-256 NDGGGA
+256 LGS
-262 DLERVEPVPHISSA
+262 VEPVPHISSA
-276 AALHPLTVTYAPHT
+276 TALHPLTVTYAPHT

-298 VEISFLNHIATTA
+298 VETGFLNHIATTA

-320 TNPES
+320 TNPDT

-331 PGAREVDHITRQLRA
+331 PGAREVDHITQQLRA
-346 AATDIDVLPLHGQ
+346 ATTDIEVLPLHGQ

-369 RGRQPGGKPRII
+369 RGREPGGKPRII

-465 TADLTETTLTLAAWG
+465 TADLTETALTLAAWG

-501 EQTLR
+501 EKTLH
-506 ALNAIDSEGRITEH
+506 ALNAIDNTGRITDH
-520 GRTLASIPLNPRWAH
+520 GRTLSAIPLNPRWAH
-535 ALTHNAARFEAEA
+535 ALTHNAARYGAEE
-548 VAAVIAVA
+548 VATVIAVA
-556 TGERRITGANLPD
+556 TGEQRIPGANLPD

-576 DPHRPTQRET
+576 NPHRPTQRET

-593 RKHAT
+593 HKH
-598 TGGGAGGGEGAG
+598 
-610 DEVAAAHHA
+610 AAAH
-619 VAGKRAGVASAGGS
+619 
-633 NATNAAAR
+633 TNA
-641 TNVAEL
+641 AEL

-711 RAAAPLALNEV
+711 RAAAPLTLNEA
-722 TEAAGNLAGTT
+722 TDSAGNLAGAT
-733 TRITITPKGTISARN
+733 TRVTITPNGTIRARN

-767 QATEALAEHLA
+767 QAAEALAEHLI

-783 ALTFNSNA
+783 ALTFSNNA

-805 GDPWPAMDDQHLA
+805 GDPWPAMDENHLA
-818 ASVTEWLGP
+818 ATITEWLGP
-827 ELNDVALGASL
+827 ELNDVAHGASL
-838 NSIDLTEPLRRLLP
+838 NNIDLTEPLRRLLP
-852 WPEAANLDELAPARM
+852 WPEAANFDELAPARIT
-867 PLPSGNTAAIH
+867 LPSGNTAAIR
-878 YPDATEYGIEDTG
+878 YPGASEY
-891 SNGGEPRG
+891 SGGARG
-899 KKDEASGDG
+899 EASGDTD
-908 ASAEGDSAEPTNAEP
+908 AANEEGVSTEESNAEETSAAEAQAGS

-934 TFGWTETPRLADGRA
+934 TFGWTETPRLAGGGA

-993 PEDPL
+993 PENPL

>member
-1 MTPGGRRA
+1 
-9 AVENADAVEAGAAV
+9 
-23 DQTVRPLLHNGCMAS
+23 MAS
-38 TGNSSNVHPLF
+38 TGNSSNTHPLF
-49 DLDLI
+49 DLDVI

-100 RISAGDTAGAGTP
+100 SANAGAP

-140 KLGDHIGYTV
+140 TLGEHIGYTV

-174 LADPMADGT
+174 LTDPMADGT

-236 GTENDGGA
+236 GTEFDRGA
-244 GSDAGAGPGGTD
+244 GSGNGGT
-256 NDGGGA
+256 G
-262 DLERVEPVPHISSA
+262 LESLEPVPHISSA
-276 AALHPLTVTYAPHT
+276 TALHPLTITYTPHT

-298 VEISFLNHIATTA
+298 VETSFLNHIATTA
-311 LAAHREALA
+311 LATHREALA
-320 TNPES
+320 TNPET

-331 PGAREVDHITRQLRA
+331 PGAREVDHITQQLRA

-359 LPAQQ
+359 LPAQL

-501 EQTLR
+501 EKTLQ
-506 ALNAIDSEGRITEH
+506 ALNAIDSEGRITDH

-535 ALTHNAARFEAEA
+535 ALVDNAARYRAED

-556 TGERRITGANLPD
+556 TGEQRIPGANLPD

-593 RKHAT
+593 HKH
-598 TGGGAGGGEGAG
+598 GGAGEGVGEGSAHG
-610 DEVAAAHHA
+610 AAHT
-619 VAGKRAGVASAGGS
+619 SA
-633 NATNAAAR
+633 
-641 TNVAEL
+641 AEL

-664 GEGIYLLASGT
+664 GEGVYLLASGT

-711 RAAAPLALNEV
+711 RAAAPLTTAEA
-722 TEAAGNLAGTT
+722 TSAAGNLAGAT
-733 TRITITPKGTISARN
+733 TRITITPNGTISARN

-767 QATEALAEHLA
+767 QAAEALAEHL
-778 THGLN
+778 TSHGLN
-783 ALTFNSNA
+783 ALTFNTNA

-805 GDPWPAMDDQHLA
+805 GDPWPAMSDRNLA

-827 ELNDVALGASL
+827 ELNDVAHGASL
-838 NSIDLTEPLRRLLP
+838 KTIDLTEPLRRLLP
-852 WPEAANLDELAPARM
+852 WPEAANLDELAPARIT
-867 PLPSGNTAAIH
+867 LPSGNTAAIK
-878 YPDATEYGIEDTG
+878 YPDASEYGD
-891 SNGGEPRG
+891 
-899 KKDEASGDG
+899 GDG
-908 ASAEGDSAEPTNAEP
+908 VSDDAVSEGETSAEETGAEESSTAQTQAES

-934 TFGWTETPRLADGRA
+934 TFGWTETPCLAGGRA

-1010 RQK
+1010 REK

>member
-1 MTPGGRRA
+1 
-9 AVENADAVEAGAAV
+9 
-23 DQTVRPLLHNGCMAS
+23 MAS
-38 TGNSSNVHPLF
+38 TGNSSNAHPLF
-49 DLDLI
+49 DLDVI

-100 RISAGDTAGAGTP
+100 RASAGDSSGTGTGAVTP

-140 KLGDHIGYTV
+140 TLGERIGYTV

-174 LADPMADGT
+174 LTDPMADGT

-236 GTENDGGA
+236 GTENDGM
-244 GSDAGAGPGGTD
+244 GT
-256 NDGGGA
+256 G
-262 DLERVEPVPHISSA
+262 LENVEPVPHISSA
-276 AALHPLTVTYAPHT
+276 TALHPLTITYVPHT

-298 VEISFLNHIATTA
+298 VETSFLNHIATTA
-311 LAAHREALA
+311 LATHREALA
-320 TNPES
+320 TNPDT

-331 PGAREVDHITRQLRA
+331 PGAREVDHITQQLRA
-346 AATDIDVLPLHGQ
+346 ATTDIDVLPLHGQ

-369 RGRQPGGKPRII
+369 RGREPGGKPRII

-487 RWINPPPAAALNDA
+487 RWINPPPAATLNDA
-501 EQTLR
+501 EKTLQ
-506 ALNAIDSEGRITEH
+506 ALNAIDSEGRITDH

-535 ALTHNAARFEAEA
+535 ALVDNAARYRAED

-556 TGERRITGANLPD
+556 TGEQRFPGANLPD

-576 DPHRPTQRET
+576 KPHRPTQRET

-593 RKHAT
+593 HKHA
-598 TGGGAGGGEGAG
+598 AAGEGVG
-610 DEVAAAHHA
+610 EGSEHGAAHT
-619 VAGKRAGVASAGGS
+619 SA
-633 NATNAAAR
+633 
-641 TNVAEL
+641 AEL

-681 DATLGRPEWLAIA
+681 DATFGRPEWIAIA

-711 RAAAPLALNEV
+711 RAAAALTPEEA

-733 TRITITPKGTISARN
+733 TRITITPNGTISARS

-767 QATEALAEHLA
+767 QAAEALAEHL
-778 THGLN
+778 TSHGLN
-783 ALTFNSNA
+783 ALTFNTNA

-805 GDPWPAMDDQHLA
+805 GDPWPAMSDRNLA

-827 ELNDVALGASL
+827 ELNDVAHGASL

-852 WPEAANLDELAPARM
+852 WPEAANLDELAPARIT
-867 PLPSGNTAAIH
+867 LPSGNTAAIK
-878 YPDATEYGIEDTG
+878 YPDASQYKDANGVSDDAV
-891 SNGGEPRG
+891 SGGETNT
-899 KKDEASGDG
+899 AQTQ
-908 ASAEGDSAEPTNAEP
+908 AES

-934 TFGWTETPRLADGRA
+934 TFGWTETPRLGGGRA

-1010 RQK
+1010 REK

>member
-1 MTPGGRRA
+1 
-9 AVENADAVEAGAAV
+9 
-23 DQTVRPLLHNGCMAS
+23 MAS
-38 TGNSSNVHPLF
+38 TGNSSNAHPLF
-49 DLDLI
+49 DLDVI

-71 TTHRAAVVQAP
+71 TSHRAAVIQAP

-100 RISAGDTAGAGTP
+100 RASAGDSSGSGTRAGTP
-113 PGRIIVTQPRRVAAR
+113 PGRIVVTQPRRVAAR

-140 KLGDHIGYTV
+140 KLGEHIGYTV
-150 RGDSHTSAATIIEFV
+150 RGDSHISAATIIEFV

-236 GTENDGGA
+236 GTELDEGTSNDGM
-244 GSDAGAGPGGTD
+244 GT
-256 NDGGGA
+256 G
-262 DLERVEPVPHISSA
+262 LESLEPVPHISSA
-276 AALHPLTVTYAPHT
+276 TALHPLTVTYAPHT

-298 VEISFLNHIATTA
+298 VETSFLNHIATTA
-311 LAAHREALA
+311 LTAHREALA
-320 TNPES
+320 TNPAT

-331 PGAREVDHITRQLRA
+331 PGAREVDHITQQLRA

-480 APRGHNL
+480 APRGRNL

-501 EQTLR
+501 EKTLH
-506 ALNAIDSEGRITEH
+506 ALNAIDSAGRITDH
-520 GRTLASIPLNPRWAH
+520 GRTLAAIPLNPRWAH
-535 ALTHNAARFEAEA
+535 ALTHNAARYGAEA

-556 TGERRITGANLPD
+556 TGEQRIPGANLPD
-569 AIRHQQR
+569 ATRHQHR
-576 DPHRPTQRET
+576 NPHRPTQRET

-593 RKHAT
+593 HKHVAT
-598 TGGGAGGGEGAG
+598 GETANERTGAG
-610 DEVAAAHHA
+610 DTGADGEAH
-619 VAGKRAGVASAGGS
+619 AGA
-633 NATNAAAR
+633 
-641 TNVAEL
+641 AEL

-711 RAAAPLALNEV
+711 RAAAPLTPEQA
-722 TEAAGNLAGTT
+722 TDAAGNLAGTT
-733 TRITITPKGTISARN
+733 TRITITPNGTISARN

-753 AIELRATPTKPNPA
+753 AIELRATPTKPNPT
-767 QATEALAEHLA
+767 QAAEALAEHLT

-783 ALTFNSNA
+783 ALTFNTNA

-805 GDPWPAMDDQHLA
+805 GDPWPAMDENHLA
-818 ASVTEWLGP
+818 ANVTEWLGP
-827 ELNDVALGASL
+827 ELNDVAHGASL
-838 NSIDLTEPLRRLLP
+838 KTIDLTDPLRRLLP
-852 WPEAANLDELAPARM
+852 WSEAARLDELAPARIT
-867 PLPSGNTAAIH
+867 LPSGNTAAIK
-878 YPDATEYGIEDTG
+878 YPDASQYKDANGVSDDAV
-891 SNGGEPRG
+891 SGGETNT
-899 KKDEASGDG
+899 AQTQ
-908 ASAEGDSAEPTNAEP
+908 AES

-934 TFGWTETPRLADGRA
+934 TFGWTETPRLAGGRA

-1010 RQK
+1010 REK

>member
-1 MTPGGRRA
+1 M
-9 AVENADAVEAGAAV
+9 
-23 DQTVRPLLHNGCMAS
+23 
-38 TGNSSNVHPLF
+38 HPLF

-501 EQTLR
+501 EQTLH
-506 ALNAIDSEGRITEH
+506 ALNAIDEAGRITDH

-535 ALTHNAARFEAEA
+535 ALTHNAARYRAED

-556 TGERRITGANLPD
+556 TGEQRIPGANLPD

-576 DPHRPTQRET
+576 KPHRPTQRET

-593 RKHAT
+593 HKHTA
-598 TGGGAGGGEGAG
+598 AG
-610 DEVAAAHHA
+610 DAA
-619 VAGKRAGVASAGGS
+619 VGE
-633 NATNAAAR
+633 NTNA
-641 TNVAEL
+641 AEL

-653 TAWPDRIAKHM
+653 KAWPDRIAKHM

-711 RAAAPLALNEV
+711 RAAAPLTTAEA
-722 TEAAGNLAGTT
+722 TQAAGNLAGAT
-733 TRITITPKGTISARN
+733 TRITITLNGTISARS

-767 QATEALAEHLA
+767 QAAEALAEHL
-778 THGLN
+778 TSHGLN
-783 ALTFNSNA
+783 ALTFNTNA

-805 GDPWPAMDDQHLA
+805 GDPWPAMSDRDLA

-827 ELNDVALGASL
+827 ELNDVAHGASL

-852 WPEAANLDELAPARM
+852 WPEAAYLDELAPARIT
-867 PLPSGNTAAIH
+867 LPSGNTAAIK
-878 YPDATEYGIEDTG
+878 YPDASEY
-891 SNGGEPRG
+891 
-899 KKDEASGDG
+899 KDADG
-908 ASAEGDSAEPTNAEP
+908 VSDDAVSEVETSAEETSAEEISTAQTQAES

-934 TFGWTETPRLADGRA
+934 TFGWTETPRLAGGRA

-1010 RQK
+1010 REK

>member
-49 DLDLI
+49 DLDVI

-100 RISAGDTAGAGTP
+100 RISVGDTAGAGTP

-150 RGDSHTSAATIIEFV
+150 RGDSHTSANTIIEFV

-244 GSDAGAGPGGTD
+244 GSDAGAGSGAGT
-256 NDGGGA
+256 

-276 AALHPLTVTYAPHT
+276 TALHPLTVTYAPHT

-298 VEISFLNHIATTA
+298 VEPSFLNHIATTA
-311 LAAHREALA
+311 LTAHREALA
-320 TNPES
+320 TNPET

-331 PGAREVDHITRQLRA
+331 PGAREVDHITQQLRA
-346 AATDIDVLPLHGQ
+346 ATTDIDVLPLHGQ

-369 RGRQPGGKPRII
+369 RGREPGGKPRII

-465 TADLTETTLTLAAWG
+465 TADLTETALTLAAWG

-501 EQTLR
+501 EKTLH
-506 ALNAIDSEGRITEH
+506 ALNAIDNTGRITDH
-520 GRTLASIPLNPRWAH
+520 GRTLSAIPLNPRWAH
-535 ALTHNAARFEAEA
+535 ALTHNAARYGAEE
-548 VAAVIAVA
+548 VATVIAVA
-556 TGERRITGANLPD
+556 TGEQRIPGANLPD

-576 DPHRPTQRET
+576 NPHRPTQRET

-593 RKHAT
+593 HKH
-598 TGGGAGGGEGAG
+598 
-610 DEVAAAHHA
+610 AAAH
-619 VAGKRAGVASAGGS
+619 
-633 NATNAAAR
+633 TNA
-641 TNVAEL
+641 AEL

-664 GEGIYLLASGT
+664 GEGVYLLASGT

-699 HGHAAAGTGAII
+699 HGNAAAGTGAII
-711 RAAAPLALNEV
+711 RAAAPLTLDEA
-722 TEAAGNLAGTT
+722 TDAAGNLAGTT

-753 AIELRATPTKPNPA
+753 VIELRATPTKPNPT
-767 QATEALAEHLA
+767 QAAEALAEHLT

-783 ALTFNSNA
+783 ALTFNTNA

-805 GDPWPAMDDQHLA
+805 GDPWPAMDEHHLA
-818 ASVTEWLGP
+818 ATVTEWLGP
-827 ELNDVALGASL
+827 ELNDVAHGASL

-878 YPDATEYGIEDTG
+878 YPDVSEYGDA
-891 SNGGEPRG
+891 
-899 KKDEASGDG
+899 DEASGAGD
-908 ASAEGDSAEPTNAEP
+908 SAEGDSAEPTNAEP

-934 TFGWTETPRLADGRA
+934 TFGWTQTPRLADGRA

>member
-1 MTPGGRRA
+1 
-9 AVENADAVEAGAAV
+9 
-23 DQTVRPLLHNGCMAS
+23 MAS
-38 TGNSSNVHPLF
+38 TGNSSNAHPLF
-49 DLDLI
+49 DLDVI

-71 TTHRAAVVQAP
+71 SSHRAAVIQAP

-100 RISAGDTAGAGTP
+100 RVNAGDTAGAGTP

-150 RGDSHTSAATIIEFV
+150 RGDSHTSANTIIEFV

-236 GTENDGGA
+236 GTENDAVGGS
-244 GSDAGAGPGGTD
+244 GGGT
-256 NDGGGA
+256 

-276 AALHPLTVTYAPHT
+276 TALHPLTVTYAPHT

-298 VEISFLNHIATTA
+298 VETSFLNHIATTA

-320 TNPES
+320 TNPET

-331 PGAREVDHITRQLRA
+331 PGAREVDHITQQLRA
-346 AATDIDVLPLHGQ
+346 ATTDIDVLPLHGQ

-487 RWINPPPAAALNDA
+487 RWINPPPTPALNDA
-501 EQTLR
+501 EQTLH
-506 ALNAIDSEGRITEH
+506 ALNAIDSEGRITDH
-520 GRTLASIPLNPRWAH
+520 GRTLAAIPLNPRWAH
-535 ALTHNAARFEAEA
+535 ALVDNAARYSAED

-556 TGERRITGANLPD
+556 TGEQRIPGANLPD

-576 DPHRPTQRET
+576 NPHRPTQRET
-586 QRLTRLA
+586 QRLTRIA
-593 RKHAT
+593 HKHA
-598 TGGGAGGGEGAG
+598 GAGEGAG
-610 DEVAAAHHA
+610 DAGAREGSEHGAAHT
-619 VAGKRAGVASAGGS
+619 SA
-633 NATNAAAR
+633 
-641 TNVAEL
+641 AEL

-675 RAALPP
+675 RAALAP
-681 DATLGRPEWLAIA
+681 DATLGRPDWLAIA

-711 RAAAPLALNEV
+711 RAAAPLTPEEA

-733 TRITITPKGTISARN
+733 TRITITPNGTISARS

-767 QATEALAEHLA
+767 QAAEALAEHL
-778 THGLN
+778 TSHGLN
-783 ALTFNSNA
+783 ALTFNTNA

-805 GDPWPAMDDQHLA
+805 GDPWPAMDEHHLA
-818 ASVTEWLGP
+818 ATVTEWLGP
-827 ELNDVALGASL
+827 ELYDVAHGASL

-852 WPEAANLDELAPARM
+852 WPEAAHLDELAPARIT
-867 PLPSGNTAAIH
+867 LPSGNTAAIK
-878 YPDATEYGIEDTG
+878 YPDASEYGD
-891 SNGGEPRG
+891 
-899 KKDEASGDG
+899 GDG
-908 ASAEGDSAEPTNAEP
+908 VSDDAVSEGETSAEETSAEETSAEKTNTAQTQAES

-934 TFGWTETPRLADGRA
+934 TFGWTETPRLAGGRA

-1010 RQK
+1010 REK

>member
-1 MTPGGRRA
+1 
-9 AVENADAVEAGAAV
+9 
-23 DQTVRPLLHNGCMAS
+23 MAS
-38 TGNSSNVHPLF
+38 TGNSSNAHPLF
-49 DLDLI
+49 DLDVI

-71 TTHRAAVVQAP
+71 TTHRAAVIQAP

-100 RISAGDTAGAGTP
+100 RTGDSSGTGTDAGTP

-140 KLGDHIGYTV
+140 KLGDYIGYTV

-236 GTENDGGA
+236 GTENDGVTGGA
-244 GSDAGAGPGGTD
+244 GTDLGG
-256 NDGGGA
+256 
-262 DLERVEPVPHISSA
+262 VEPVPHISSA
-276 AALHPLTVTYAPHT
+276 TALHPLTVTYAPHT

-298 VEISFLNHIATTA
+298 VETSFLNHIATTA

-320 TNPES
+320 TNPET

-331 PGAREVDHITRQLRA
+331 PGAREVDHITQQLRA
-346 AATDIDVLPLHGQ
+346 ATTDIDVLPLHGQ

-369 RGRQPGGKPRII
+369 RGREPGGKPRII

-465 TADLTETTLTLAAWG
+465 TADLTDTTLTLAAWG

-501 EQTLR
+501 EQTLH
-506 ALNAIDSEGRITEH
+506 ALNAIDEAGRITDH

-535 ALTHNAARFEAEA
+535 ALVDNAARYRAED

-556 TGERRITGANLPD
+556 TGEQRIPGANLPN

-576 DPHRPTQRET
+576 NPHRPTQRET

-593 RKHAT
+593 HKHA
-598 TGGGAGGGEGAG
+598 GAGGTAVGENM
-610 DEVAAAHHA
+610 
-619 VAGKRAGVASAGGS
+619 SA
-633 NATNAAAR
+633 
-641 TNVAEL
+641 AEL

-711 RAAAPLALNEV
+711 RAAAPLTLNEA
-722 TEAAGNLAGTT
+722 TDAAGNLAGTT
-733 TRITITPKGTISARN
+733 TRITITPNGTISARN

-753 AIELRATPTKPNPA
+753 AIELRATPTKPNPD
-767 QATEALAEHLA
+767 QAAEALAEHL
-778 THGLN
+778 TSHGLN
-783 ALTFNSNA
+783 ALTFNTNA

-805 GDPWPAMDDQHLA
+805 GDPWPAMDEHHLA
-818 ASVTEWLGP
+818 ANVTEWLGP
-827 ELNDVALGASL
+827 ELNDVAHGASL
-838 NSIDLTEPLRRLLP
+838 KTIDLTDPLRRLLP
-852 WPEAANLDELAPARM
+852 WPEAAHLDELAPARIT
-867 PLPSGNTAAIH
+867 LPSGNTAAIK
-878 YPDATEYGIEDTG
+878 YPDASEYKDADGVSE
-891 SNGGEPRG
+891 GE
-899 KKDEASGDG
+899 
-908 ASAEGDSAEPTNAEP
+908 TQTEP

-934 TFGWTETPRLADGRA
+934 TFGWTETPRLAGGRA

-993 PEDPL
+993 PENPL

-1010 RQK
+1010 REK